1 MKAFCVYQQ
10 SAIQFPEIHPWH
22 TLGDIA
28 MCTEEATTA
37 RQNLRKA
44 MDDEKVKGF
53 ANVLVAKDV
62 GQGIVHL

>member
-1 MKAFCVYQQ
+1 
-10 SAIQFPEIHPWH
+10 
-22 TLGDIA
+22 

-37 RQNLRKA
+37 KQNLRKA

-53 ANVLVAKDV
+53 ANVLVSKDV